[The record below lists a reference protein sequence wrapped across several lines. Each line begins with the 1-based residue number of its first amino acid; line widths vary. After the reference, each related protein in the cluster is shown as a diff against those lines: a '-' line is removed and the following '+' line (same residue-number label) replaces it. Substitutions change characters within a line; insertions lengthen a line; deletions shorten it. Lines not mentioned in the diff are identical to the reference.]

1 MIPAISRYFPVHP
14 VLNNSPDSV
23 RAPCHGQLLYRRAMG
38 TIRPQQ
44 RSVIRLFLRSL
55 ADWKPGGVEPVEV
68 HEERRKWARTVLELL
83 GEDCPDDL
91 EMMALESLARAAL
104 ALCADPQDADVIAS
118 MQEAGRSLLEISQL
132 SS

>member
-1 MIPAISRYFPVHP
+1 
-14 VLNNSPDSV
+14 
-23 RAPCHGQLLYRRAMG
+23 MG
-38 TIRPQQ
+38 TIRPQP

-55 ADWKPGGVEPVEV
+55 ADWKPGGVEPV
-68 HEERRKWARTVLELL
+68 L